1 MAKSLKTLGFL
12 TNPLKSPEYF
22 PLGKKQTWDLE
33 PYWAKA
39 EITGLRNNKNLVIKS
54 KEKMVLIGSFL
65 NINDKKKLLKKIEE
79 ALDKYKLKKNLE
91 S

>member
-1 MAKSLKTLGFL
+1 M
-12 TNPLKSPEYF
+12 TNPLKSPEFF
-22 PLGKKQTWDLE
+22 PLGKNKHGILE

-79 ALDKYKLKKNLE
+79 ALDKYKLKNNLE